1 MKKHV
6 IEDKNFGGFVTFC
19 LPCVIERVCIYI
31 CVCMCIYACVY
42 ICIYIYIYMYVC
54 VCICMHVCVYR
65 VCGGRF

>member
-31 CVCMCIYACVY
+31 YVCVCVHMYVCIYVY
-42 ICIYIYIYMYVC
+42 IYIYIYVK
-54 VCICMHVCVYR
+54 
-65 VCGGRF
+65 